1 MARANSG
8 DSKYL
13 ELWFEELIYFE
24 KSVFFFRTIL
34 PLGDFFAKQDARTQA
49 LVIVTFWHSFCKVFM
64 HLTLK
69 W

>member
-34 PLGDFFAKQDARTQA
+34 PLGDFLRNKT
-49 LVIVTFWHSFCKVFM
+49 LVLRH
-64 HLTLK
+64 
-69 W
+69 

>member
-34 PLGDFFAKQDARTQA
+34 PLGDFFLRNKT
-49 LVIVTFWHSFCKVFM
+49 LVLSH
-64 HLTLK
+64 
-69 W
+69 

>member
-34 PLGDFFAKQDARTQA
+34 PLGDFFCETRRSYSGTSNSNILA
-49 LVIVTFWHSFCKVFM
+49 
-64 HLTLK
+64 
-69 W
+69 